1 MHWLSVHCC
10 ALAQVQVGESRHT
23 STQDG
28 SGAMATA
35 SRVLPEVFDSA
46 PESWPWPPGAWRPS
60 CFQFIPF
67 VPFRGLVHEPEIEDL
82 HFGHGQRSAP
92 KSSFENGNEVIVF
105 PHDAL
110 LGTTRSVSLRPW
122 PMSSAARRYA
132 ELMFGRLCGLRVFLC
147 VGVFARL
154 CVGVLVFWCVVV

>member
-1 MHWLSVHCC
+1 MFASVSELLRLIHSFHFVVSFMN
-10 ALAQVQVGESRHT
+10 LRSRN
-23 STQDG
+23 
-28 SGAMATA
+28 
-35 SRVLPEVFDSA
+35 VY
-46 PESWPWPPGAWRPS
+46 
-60 CFQFIPF
+60 
-67 VPFRGLVHEPEIEDL
+67 L

-92 KSSFENGNEVIVF
+92 KSSFENGNKVIVF

-122 PMSSAARRYA
+122 PVSSAARRYA

-154 CVGVLVFWCVVV
+154 CVGVLVCWCVVV